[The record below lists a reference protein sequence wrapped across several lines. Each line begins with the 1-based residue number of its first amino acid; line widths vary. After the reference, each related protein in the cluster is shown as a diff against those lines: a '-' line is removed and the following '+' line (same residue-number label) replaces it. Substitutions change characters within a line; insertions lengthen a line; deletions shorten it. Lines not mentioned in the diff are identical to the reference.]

1 MGALAE
7 DPGSVSRPT
16 WQLTAICN
24 SSPRGSLALFYP
36 LRALGMHAGKTI
48 HIVNT
53 INKSLKN

>member
-24 SSPRGSLALFYP
+24 SSPRGVSCSLLSSEGTRDACRKNYT
-36 LRALGMHAGKTI
+36 HSKY
-48 HIVNT
+48 
-53 INKSLKN
+53 NK